1 VVVFGLKFREGRRPK
16 VKFSVK
22 RGHGKA
28 KEIGDIL
35 GLDKNGEAVR
45 REGDA
50 KEEARARK
58 RKREHGH

>member
-1 VVVFGLKFREGRRPK
+1 MFGLRFREGRRPK

-35 GLDKNGEAVR
+35 GSDKHGEGER
-45 REGDA
+45 RERDG
-50 KEEARARK
+50 KEEARPRK